1 MEKHTSCPACG
12 GNSDGGG
19 GIGNTFRR
27 IFGRNKK
34 KVDRYEYIPVS
45 RVDANPC
52 QPREYFLDAP
62 HQNLKASVK
71 EYGIIVPIIVA
82 RKRGGRYA
90 LVAGQRRLA
99 AARELK
105 FENVPAIVRSL
116 RPKEM
121 MEISYLENLHRESM
135 SQIDNLLMFDRI
147 KKRHPKIT
155 PESLAETMGLS
166 AEDLER
172 SRFLL
177 DLPIPA
183 REALRAGMISEEH
196 ATVVSEI
203 DDPDAMLEVIEM
215 IYNDRLEAG
224 ETREIVDRIMQ
235 KEPPFVASRDGV
247 HFHSN
252 TCPYSKLIPSDRMMK
267 FYSKREVTKKG
278 KIACMQCL

>member
-1 MEKHTSCPACG
+1 MEKHKACPACG

-19 GIGNTFRR
+19 IFANAFRR
-27 IFGRNKK
+27 IFRRNRKK
-34 KVDRYEYIPVS
+34 PDRYEYIPVS
-45 RVDANPC
+45 LVDANPC
-52 QPREYFLDAP
+52 QPREYFLDEP
-62 HQNLKASVK
+62 HRNLKASVK

-121 MEISYLENLHRESM
+121 LEISYLENLHRESM
-135 SQIDNLLMFDRI
+135 SQIDTLLMFDRI
-147 KKRHPKIT
+147 KKRHPKVA
-155 PESLAETMGLS
+155 PDALAETMGLS

-177 DLPIPA
+177 NLPIPA
-183 REALRAGMISEEH
+183 REALRAGMITEEH
-196 ATVVSEI
+196 AVVVSEI
-203 DDPDAMLEVIEM
+203 DDPDAMLEVVEM
-215 IYNDRLEAG
+215 IYNDKLTPED
-224 ETREIVDRIMQ
+224 TREMVDRIMQ

-252 TCPYSKLIPSDRMMK
+252 SCPYSRLIPSDRMMK
-267 FYSKREVTKKG
+267 FYSKKEVVKKG

>member
-1 MEKHTSCPACG
+1 MEKRTSCQACG

-19 GIGNTFRR
+19 LIANTFRR
-27 IFGRNKK
+27 WFGKNRKK
-34 KVDRYEYIPVS
+34 SDRFEYISVS
-45 RVDANPC
+45 RIDANPC
-52 QPREYFLDAP
+52 QPREYFLDEP

-71 EYGIIVPIIVA
+71 EYGVIVPIIVA
-82 RKRGGRYA
+82 RKRGGRFT

-99 AARELK
+99 AARDLS

-121 MEISYLENLHRESM
+121 MEISYLENLHRENM
-135 SQIDNLLMFDRI
+135 SQIDTLLMFDRI
-147 KKRHPKIT
+147 QKRHPKIT
-155 PESLAETMGLS
+155 AESLAETMGLK

-183 REALRAGMISEEH
+183 REALRAGMITEEH
-196 ATVVSEI
+196 SVIVSEI

-215 IYNDRLEAG
+215 VYNDQLSVED
-224 ETREIVDRIMQ
+224 TREITDRILQ
-235 KEPPFVASRDGV
+235 KEPPFVASQDGV

-252 TCPYSKLIPSDRMMK
+252 DCPYSKLIPSDRMVK
-267 FYSKREVTKKG
+267 FYSKKEVAKKG